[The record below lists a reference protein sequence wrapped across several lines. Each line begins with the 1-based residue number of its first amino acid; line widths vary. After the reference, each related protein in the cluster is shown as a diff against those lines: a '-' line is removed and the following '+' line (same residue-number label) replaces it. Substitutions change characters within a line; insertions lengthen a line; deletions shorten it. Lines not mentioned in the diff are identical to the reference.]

1 MAAISPAIVVPTT
14 LILQEKGY
22 GVVKGEYNFRI
33 TGC

>member
-22 GVVKGEYNFRI
+22 GVVKGESFSVMNN
-33 TGC
+33 